1 MVSVN
6 DLRDIFFV
14 EADELLCALD
24 EGLRAIQ
31 TGTDQPDTVHAVF
44 RAVHSIKGGAGAFAL
59 DALVGFAHRFET
71 VLEGLRSGHLTA
83 EPALLAAM
91 LGASDHLAD
100 MVGACRQGNVTDP
113 AIDERVILALE
124 ALVDGELGE
133 DTVEEFAAMP
143 MNFSLM
149 DVSDDPV
156 RVQEVSISLAL
167 EPTIFTRGH
176 DPYLVL
182 RDAVALGEGK
192 VRLDDSRLPDA
203 AGFDPGQCY
212 LNWTVSLQTQ
222 AAADEVSKV
231 FEFIEGSADIEIACH
246 DIAQPPA
253 VEDHP
258 SSASL
263 SEPPPSSSEVLAT
276 PDVARRPE
284 AAQTG
289 VSNAPRQTIRVEI
302 ERVDKLVDVLGELVI
317 HQAMLTEAV
326 EQSAGFASVDV
337 ERSLD
342 QLRQLS
348 RQIQD
353 SVMAIRAQPV
363 KPLFDRMHR
372 ILREA
377 AQAAGKSARLI
388 TEGETTEVDR
398 TIIERLADP
407 LTHMLRNAVDHG
419 IESPEKRERAGK
431 PAEGQIKLIAVHRSG
446 RIIITVQD
454 DGAGID
460 RDRVKQIAIEK
471 GLVPPN
477 ADLSPAEID
486 GLLFMPG
493 FSTAAEVSNLS
504 GRGVGMDVVRSDIAA
519 LGGRVTISSVR
530 GQGTVLS
537 ISLPLTLAVLDGMV
551 FEVAGQTLVLPVSS
565 IIETLR
571 PEPSMKHQLAGGHT
585 VLDVRGRCLPL
596 IDVGLALG
604 YRNART
610 ENDGEIVIVV
620 ERGDEDGLA
629 LMVDGIRDQRQV
641 VIKGL
646 QANYGTIPGIAAAT
660 VLGDGSVAL
669 ILDPSDLAEHSQDR
683 QIFQHAAE

>member
-71 VLEGLRSGHLTA
+71 VLEGLRSGQLTA
-83 EPALLAAM
+83 DPALLAAM

-100 MVGACRQGNVTDP
+100 MVGACRQGNATDP
-113 AIDERVILALE
+113 TVDDRVILALE
-124 ALVDGELGE
+124 ALVDGELDE
-133 DTVEEFAAMP
+133 DTVEEFSATP

-149 DVSDDPV
+149 DLDDDPAA
-156 RVQEVSISLAL
+156 VQKLTISMTL
-167 EPTIFTRGH
+167 EPRIFTRGH

-182 RDAVALGEGK
+182 RDVLALGEGTAQ
-192 VRLDDSRLPDA
+192 LDDRQLPDA

-212 LNWTVSLQTQ
+212 LNWTVMLQTQ
-222 AAADEVSKV
+222 ATSDEVSKV
-231 FEFIEGSADIEIACH
+231 FEFIEGSGEIEIACG
-246 DIAQPPA
+246 DAMPSANAQPHLLPDPQASSREAYA
-253 VEDHP
+253 V
-258 SSASL
+258 
-263 SEPPPSSSEVLAT
+263 
-276 PDVARRPE
+276 PDMVRRPE
-284 AAQTG
+284 AAQITA
-289 VSNAPRQTIRVEI
+289 SNAPRQTIRVEI

-419 IESPEKRERAGK
+419 IEAPEKREHAGK
-431 PAEGQIKLIAVHRSG
+431 PVEGQIKLIAAHRSG

-471 GLVPPN
+471 GLVPAN

-493 FSTAAEVSNLS
+493 FSTASEVSNLS

-519 LGGRVTISSVR
+519 LGGRVTISSVK

-604 YRNART
+604 YRNVRS
-610 ENDGEIVIVV
+610 ESDGEIVIVV
-620 ERGDEDGLA
+620 ERGEEDGLA

-646 QANYGTIPGIAAAT
+646 QANYGAIPGIAAAT

-669 ILDPSDLAEHSQDR
+669 ILDPSDLAEQQQDR

>member
-14 EADELLCALD
+14 EADELLGALD

-71 VLEGLRSGHLTA
+71 VLEGLRSGILVA

-100 MVGACRQGNVTDP
+100 MVGACRQGNTTDP
-113 AIDERVILALE
+113 ATDERVILALE

-133 DTVEEFAAMP
+133 DTVEEFSAMP

-149 DVSDDPV
+149 DLGDPPV
-156 RVQEVSISLAL
+156 HPQQVIINLAL
-167 EPTIFTRGH
+167 DPNIFARGH
-176 DPYLVL
+176 DPYLIL
-182 RDAVALGEGK
+182 RDALALGEGYAA
-192 VRLDDSRLPDA
+192 LDDGKLPDA

-212 LNWTVSLQTQ
+212 LSWHITLETDVVAEELN
-222 AAADEVSKV
+222 KI
-231 FEFIEGSADIEIACH
+231 FEFVEGSADIEIEYQEDGPPELVEEASSV
-246 DIAQPPA
+246 IADNTPVLPEMTT
-253 VEDHP
+253 VP
-258 SSASL
+258 
-263 SEPPPSSSEVLAT
+263 EP
-276 PDVARRPE
+276 ARRPE
-284 AAQTG
+284 PAPTAA
-289 VSNAPRQTIRVEI
+289 NAAPRQTIRVEI

-419 IESPEKRERAGK
+419 IEAPDKRERAGK
-431 PAEGQIKLIAVHRSG
+431 PAEGEIRLVAAHRSG

-471 GLVPPN
+471 GLIAPN
-477 ADLSPAEID
+477 ADMSPTEID
-486 GLLFMPG
+486 ALLFMPG
-493 FSTAAEVSNLS
+493 FSTASEVSSLS

-530 GQGTVLS
+530 GQGTILN

-604 YRNART
+604 YRNT
-610 ENDGEIVIVV
+610 CSDCEGEIVIVV

-646 QANYGTIPGIAAAT
+646 QANYGAIRGIAAAT

-669 ILDPSDLAEHSQDR
+669 ILDPTDLADNSQER